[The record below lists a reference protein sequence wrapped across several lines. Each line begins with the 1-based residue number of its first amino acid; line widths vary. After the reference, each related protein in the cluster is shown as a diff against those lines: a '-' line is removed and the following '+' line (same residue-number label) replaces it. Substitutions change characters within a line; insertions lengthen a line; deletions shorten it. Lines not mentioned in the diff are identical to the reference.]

1 MLKGKSAFSYTKKV
15 GGQDFVYDC
24 SVRGI
29 REEQVASQSH
39 AGPNYTWVTIENTDY
54 QINCET
60 ITRWLSEFGTLV
72 GELTLEK
79 EDYEVTREEEE
90 RYQGVIL
97 GTGNLTVKM
106 RLDHP
111 IPQLLPMA
119 GKRVKIYYKGIQK
132 LCTNCLVPGHQK
144 LQCPNTRKNW
154 LNYVDYFMLSNELP
168 EELYGKWNDR
178 VEEWRNMFE
187 SEHVKN
193 IESLAFVMASRRE
206 KNKEKRE
213 KIAHLAGILVSQRQ
227 QDHQSNPSVNP
238 RINCPNPLNG
248 VAPMEHTICTG
259 QVENQGKVLDEG
271 RSNSPDEP
279 NGVAPME
286 YTVCSRQVGNQGK
299 SLSGGRSL
307 DSNGPDPLKGVAPL
321 EHTLGGWD
329 VDTQGNDK
337 GKSVVRRADTVEQV
351 TAPTAEQVL
360 DRVPVEEIT
369 RYLEGKKNRSLN
381 EDLSRKQKQTARTRS
396 MSLRRNSDGKKKPI

>member
-1 MLKGKSAFSYTKKV
+1 V
-15 GGQDFVYDC
+15 GGQDFVFDC

-29 REEQVASQSH
+29 REEQVASHSH

-54 QINCET
+54 QINCKT
-60 ITRWLSEFGTLV
+60 ITRWLSEFGTLA

-79 EDYEVTREEEE
+79 EDYEVTTEEEE
-90 RYQGVIL
+90 RYRGVVL

-106 RLDHP
+106 QLDHP

-132 LCTNCLVPGHQK
+132 LCTNCLQPGHQK
-144 LQCPNTRKNW
+144 LRCPNARKNW
-154 LNYVDYFMLSNELP
+154 LSYVDHFMLSNELP

-187 SEHVKN
+187 SDHVKN
-193 IESLAFVMASRRE
+193 IESLATLMACRQE

-213 KIAHLAGILVSQRQ
+213 KIAHLAGILMSQRQ
-227 QDHQSNPSVNP
+227 QDHQSNPPVNTS
-238 RINCPNPLNG
+238 INCPNLLNG
-248 VAPMEHTICTG
+248 VAPMEHTVCTG

-307 DSNGPDPLKGVAPL
+307 GSNGPDPPNGVAPL
-321 EHTLGGWD
+321 EHTVGGWD
-329 VDTQGNDK
+329 VDAQGKDK
-337 GKSVVRRADTVEQV
+337 GQSIVQRAVTMEQI
-351 TAPTAEQVL
+351 TAPTAEQML
-360 DRVPVEEIT
+360 DRLPVEEIT
-369 RYLEGKKNRSLN
+369 RYLNRKQNGSLN
-381 EDLSRKQKQTARTRS
+381 EDLSRKQNQTARTRS